1 MSKTYLN
8 STTQQFLDIYDITN
22 NVIIMKDGSTA
33 VVLTADALNFG
44 LLAEEEQ
51 DGIIY
56 AYASLLNSLTYPIQ
70 ILIKSQ
76 TKDVTKYL
84 QLLQDQIEDTT
95 SKLKKGQIG
104 EYKNFIAELIQ
115 ERNVLDKK
123 FYVVIPS
130 TALEM
135 GIVTPQSVIPGVKTT
150 NVESFERS
158 YILEKARNNL
168 EPKRDHLISQFN
180 RIGLYAR
187 QLDTQEIIQLFY
199 TSYNPEAAEGQNL
212 TDSRNYTTPLV
223 KARIQGNI
231 MTDLPQSNQTTQ
243 TAQPAT
249 TPQLVQQAQPQVQPI
264 NPTPTPTMASPLTDI
279 PITPPQPTTP
289 ALTQT
294 PPTTPQ
300 ATQTSSQTTS
310 PNEERSTAPTQAQI
324 EIGAANKPTPE
335 EVVAATTATPVP
347 IAQNPDSILTVPEG
361 SANVE
366 DVQSAIDTTIQQ
378 LGTTPTKPATNPNI
392 TIPQPSAP
400 SINLQAISP
409 VPTTVAPPTQPIMSE
424 IPITI
429 TPPPTTPEST
439 PPPTPSNQAGGDTL
453 PPLPEI

>member
-1 MSKTYLN
+1 MAKNSIH
-8 STTQQFLDIYDITN
+8 STTQQFLDIYDVTN

-33 VVLTADALNFG
+33 VVLTVDALNFG

-76 TKDVTKYL
+76 TKDVTNYL
-84 QLLQDQIEDTT
+84 QLLQDQIEETT
-95 SKLKKGQIG
+95 SKLKKSQIS
-104 EYKNFIAELIQ
+104 EYKNFVAELIQ

-150 NVESFERS
+150 SVDSFERS

-199 TSYNPEAAEGQNL
+199 TSYNPEAVEGQNL

-223 KARIQGNI
+223 KARVQGNF
-231 MTDLPQSNQTTQ
+231 MTDSTNPNQPAQTPQAPTVPQPVQQTPPQAQPISPVPEPSTPTAPMADIPISNEKTPSPAPSTTQ
-243 TAQPAT
+243 PTSAQSTSTPVEPANSQPPTPAQPAT
-249 TPQLVQQAQPQVQPI
+249 TTSVQS
-264 NPTPTPTMASPLTDI
+264 PTKPT
-279 PITPPQPTTP
+279 
-289 ALTQT
+289 
-294 PPTTPQ
+294 
-300 ATQTSSQTTS
+300 
-310 PNEERSTAPTQAQI
+310 
-324 EIGAANKPTPE
+324 PTPE
-335 EVVAATTATPVP
+335 EVVAASTETQTETPASGQTAVSSTPTP
-347 IAQNPDSILTVPEG
+347 PT
-361 SANVE
+361 VE
-366 DVQSAIDTTIQQ
+366 DAQSAINSTIQE
-378 LGTTPTKPATNPNI
+378 LGTHSEAPLSQPGSAQTPAATG
-392 TIPQPSAP
+392 TPS
-400 SINLQAISP
+400 
-409 VPTTVAPPTQPIMSE
+409 VPPTQPTSA
-424 IPITI
+424 
-429 TPPPTTPEST
+429 EST
-439 PPPTPSNQAGGDTL
+439 STPVEPANSQPPTPAQPAATNTDAMPQ
-453 PPLPEI
+453 LPEI